1 MADVYSNLPD
11 GTLSDGWEVH
21 TVNGKEVFRAE
32 LSTGGLTGRY
42 ALSKIIYDVDPTTGN
57 YTAWQKRD
65 LFDGSPNENNIVY
78 TYDAA
83 KNTFNKAKY
92 QNITFNELSENNNA
106 GLNNLGGQIKSA
118 TTKNL
123 SRITSST
130 NPDVSSST
138 KNEAAQQT
146 QNLETTKGYQSTVTA
161 QQLNQANQASF
172 NGVPITQEELNKAF
186 AGKGV
191 RENYDLNLRYPE
203 DMTPQ
208 QDTLKISVLKYRPRQ
223 FSASQ
228 GSFGFQDRAP
238 GDVIGSA
245 TLYIPGGISDNNRVT
260 FGDGKMNAMEAIMGE
275 LAYKAIMTPS
285 ETTQT
290 VRGGLNALQNA
301 LPDAKRG
308 LASFFTEAATGATGF
323 LQRTEGVVTNPNL
336 ELLFNAPTLRPFTFN
351 YRMSPRTPGESTMI
365 KKIIRMF
372 KQSMSVQR
380 TESNLFLKTPNTYK
394 LQFMSGIKEGETE
407 HEFLPKIKEC
417 ALLSFNV
424 NYTPD
429 GTYSTMY
436 NSSMAAYELSFEFQE
451 LEPIYNDDYGNDD
464 TSIGF

>member
-1 MADVYSNLPD
+1 MADVYSNFPNN
-11 GTLSDGWEVH
+11 GEGILSGGWAVKKSIG
-21 TVNGKEVFRAE
+21 NKEVFTATQTIGGKMVFVVADPATGNIIYYPATGNNVYDGGAPLFE
-32 LSTGGLTGRY
+32 YNASTNTTTKLPSANNSNYKDHVDAIESNLNNANYENKQRTIQN
-42 ALSKIIYDVDPTTGN
+42 LSKIQN
-57 YTAWQKRD
+57 
-65 LFDGSPNENNIVY
+65 SE
-78 TYDAA
+78 DASSEA
-83 KNTFNKAKY
+83 KQQA
-92 QNITFNELSENNNA
+92 S
-106 GLNNLGGQIKSA
+106 
-118 TTKNL
+118 
-123 SRITSST
+123 
-130 NPDVSSST
+130 
-138 KNEAAQQT
+138 QQT
-146 QNLETTKGYQSTVTA
+146 QNLATAKGYQSTVTA
-161 QQLNQANQASF
+161 QQLDQANQVSF
-172 NGVPITQEELNKAF
+172 NAAPITQEELNKAF
-186 AGKGV
+186 AGKNV

-260 FGDGKMNAMEAIMGE
+260 WGEGKMNALQAIMGE
-275 LAYKAIMTPS
+275 LAYKAIMKPS
-285 ETTQT
+285 QTTQT
-290 VRGGLNALQNA
+290 AQGGLNALQNA

-308 LASFFTEAATGATGF
+308 LASFFTEGATGVTGY

-351 YRMSPRTPGESTMI
+351 YRMSPRTPNESTMI

-436 NSSMAAYELSFEFQE
+436 NSSMAAYELTFEFQE
-451 LEPIYNDDYGNDD
+451 LEPIYNDDYGNDNA
-464 TSIGF
+464 SIGF

>member
-11 GTLSDGWEVH
+11 GTLRDNWEVH
-21 TVNGKEVFRAE
+21 TVDGKEVFRAE
-32 LSTGGLTGRY
+32 LSTSGLVTGQ
-42 ALSKIIYDVDPTTGN
+42 SVTKVKIDFDPATGN
-57 YTAWQKRD
+57 YTAWQKTG
-65 LFDGSPNENNIVY
+65 LFDSSPNQSNTIY
-78 TYDAA
+78 TYSAA
-83 KNTFNKAKY
+83 NNSFSKGAHPSDTY
-92 QNITFNELSENNNA
+92 YELSNNFHA
-106 GLNNLGGQIKSA
+106 GLKNLGGQIKSA
-118 TTKNL
+118 
-123 SRITSST
+123 S
-130 NPDVSSST
+130 
-138 KNEAAQQT
+138 T
-146 QNLETTKGYQSTVTA
+146 QNLLKIQNSENASAAAKQQATQQIQNLATTKGYKSTVTT
-161 QQLNQANQASF
+161 QQNQANQQA
-172 NGVPITQEELNKAF
+172 GGTGTPITQQSLKEAF
-186 AGKGV
+186 KGRGV

-260 FGDGKMNAMEAIMGE
+260 FGDGKMDAMEAVLAE
-275 LAYKAIMTPS
+275 VAYKSIL
-285 ETTQT
+285 
-290 VRGGLNALQNA
+290 GGGSAAEKPAGGALNALQKA
-301 LPDAKRG
+301 LPDARQA
-308 LASFFTEAATGATGF
+308 LAGFFTEAATGATGF
-323 LQRTEGVVTNPNL
+323 LQRAEGVVTNPNL

-351 YRMSPRTPGESTMI
+351 YRMSPRTPSESTII

-394 LQFMSGIKEGETE
+394 LQFMSGIKKGETE

-417 ALLSFNV
+417 ALISFNV

>member
-1 MADVYSNLPD
+1 
-11 GTLSDGWEVH
+11 
-21 TVNGKEVFRAE
+21 
-32 LSTGGLTGRY
+32 
-42 ALSKIIYDVDPTTGN
+42 
-57 YTAWQKRD
+57 
-65 LFDGSPNENNIVY
+65 
-78 TYDAA
+78 
-83 KNTFNKAKY
+83 
-92 QNITFNELSENNNA
+92 
-106 GLNNLGGQIKSA
+106 
-118 TTKNL
+118 
-123 SRITSST
+123 
-130 NPDVSSST
+130 
-138 KNEAAQQT
+138 
-146 QNLETTKGYQSTVTA
+146 
-161 QQLNQANQASF
+161 
-172 NGVPITQEELNKAF
+172 
-186 AGKGV
+186 
-191 RENYDLNLRYPE
+191 
-203 DMTPQ
+203 MTPQ

-260 FGDGKMNAMEAIMGE
+260 WGDGKMNALQAIMGE
-275 LAYKAIMTPS
+275 LAYKAIMKPS
-285 ETTQT
+285 QTTQT
-290 VRGGLNALQNA
+290 AQGGLNALQNA

-308 LASFFTEAATGATGF
+308 LASFFTEGATGVTGY

-351 YRMSPRTPGESTMI
+351 YRMSPRTPNESTMI

-451 LEPIYNDDYGNDD
+451 LEPIYNDDYGDD
-464 TSIGF
+464 NASIGF